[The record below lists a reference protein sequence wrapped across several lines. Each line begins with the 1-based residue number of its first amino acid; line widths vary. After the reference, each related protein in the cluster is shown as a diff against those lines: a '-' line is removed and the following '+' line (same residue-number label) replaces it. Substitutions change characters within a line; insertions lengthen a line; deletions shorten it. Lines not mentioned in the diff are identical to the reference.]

1 MEKKAIEVSKAER
14 QALEARWSQPDPD
27 GEGSLKDAMIR
38 TLRNECGPD
47 NMRRPVKLDLRGINL
62 NNEDLSGLDFS
73 GYDFS
78 FAQMNRTNLTE
89 TNLGHC
95 VFHHAGLEKA
105 VLTECEF
112 IGADLRWASLNEC
125 QAQHCGFGGANLSFV
140 SMINADLAN
149 AVLSHSF
156 LTGADL
162 RAANLTG
169 ARLTEAD
176 LSKAA
181 FTRACLCES
190 DLKSSNVYKTRFD
203 LADLRRSRMVGIKNF
218 KTARWVGADI
228 RDIDMR
234 GAYLVRRHISDE
246 NYLYEFQ
253 SQSRIH
259 KYIYWIWWFTSDCGR
274 SLLRWFVML
283 FVATLAYAGLYSM
296 VELDYHDHQT
306 WFSSIYFS
314 FVTLTT
320 LGYGDT
326 VPSSLAAQI
335 IATTQAV
342 TGYMGLGGLLSILGN
357 KMARRAE

>member
-1 MEKKAIEVSKAER
+1 MENKAIQASEAER
-14 QALEARWSQPDPD
+14 QILETRWNQPDPD
-27 GEGSLKDAMIR
+27 GEGSLKSAMIQ

-47 NMRRPVKLDLRGINL
+47 NHRRPLKLDLRGINL
-62 NNEDLSGLDFS
+62 NNLDLSGLDLS

-78 FAQMNRTNLTE
+78 FAHMNRTNLAE
-89 TNLGHC
+89 TNLGQC
-95 VFHHAGLEKA
+95 VFHHTGLEKA

-112 IGADLRWASLNEC
+112 FGADLRGASLNEC
-125 QAQHCGFGGANLSFV
+125 QAKQCGFGGANLSFV
-140 SMINADLAN
+140 SMINAELTN
-149 AVLSHSF
+149 AVFSHSS
-156 LTGADL
+156 LHSADL
-162 RAANLTG
+162 RAADLTG
-169 ARLTEAD
+169 ARLIEAD
-176 LSKAA
+176 LSKAV
-181 FTRACLCES
+181 FTRACLCDS
-190 DLKSSNVYKTRFD
+190 DLKLSNVYKTRFD
-203 LADLRRSRMVGIKNF
+203 LADLRRSRMMSIKNF
-218 KTARWVGADI
+218 KKAGWVGADI

-253 SQSRIH
+253 IQSRTH
-259 KYIYWIWWFTSDCGR
+259 KYIYWIWRVTSDCGR
-274 SLLRWFVML
+274 SLLRWFIWL
-283 FVATLAYAGLYSM
+283 FIATLGYAGLYTM
-296 VELDYHDHQT
+296 VELDYHAPQT

-326 VPSSLAAQI
+326 VPASLSAQI